1 MNESV
6 DQLHKLSYALNHKIR
21 KRIFNLIY
29 DYDEICVTDIYKRL
43 QINQSEAS
51 RFLTLL
57 KGSGLVKCRR
67 DGKFRYY
74 SANVQ
79 LFHKFQQAAK
89 IFED

>member
-6 DQLHKLSYALNHKIR
+6 DQLHKISYALNHKNR

-29 DYDEICVTDIYKRL
+29 DYDEICVTDIYKKL

-51 RFLTLL
+51 RFLRLL

-67 DGKFRYY
+67 DGNFIYY